1 MSWNGQQ
8 FNRPLVMLWKES
20 LETLCKTRGYEPTDE
35 VETFFP
41 THAITPELA
50 LVILLTHN
58 RVEDAVNLLASA
70 IMPRVGVWWAYRCME
85 MVQKDI
91 AQDFA
96 KDGLTPKERR
106 AKAHKELVDKL
117 TDRSDID
124 AMIAAQ
130 KEAEAKLVKELEEK
144 ARKREYLNPLERVQL
159 KMHWA
164 KQMQMML
171 KRDYPA
177 EVLNEEPGPAA
188 LAMRQRKEAALA
200 AFRQYVDAV
209 KNPPPPPEVPADIPR
224 SSRIFDAIR
233 AKCAAIKPA
242 VDKEMAKYF
251 PLKLHGI
258 PAPPSKERI
267 SAAKDAALRWLLVPS
282 DENGQRA
289 CQAAIAAK
297 QGPESMLAYAA
308 FWSSTN
314 LKTETGMAPANPALP
329 PMGISKTL
337 LQLALLEG
345 GDMDYDERYRRF
357 LEMGIECADGSST
370 WNGKAIPEEKFGK
383 GLRNGAEFGYPYF

>member
-20 LETLCKTRGYEPTDE
+20 LEALCKTRGYEPTEE
-35 VETFFP
+35 VEAFFP
-41 THAITPELA
+41 TRAITPELA

-85 MVQKDI
+85 MVQQDI
-91 AQDFA
+91 EQDFA

-106 AKAHKELVDKL
+106 AKANKELVAKL
-117 TDRSDID
+117 TDLSDID
-124 AMIAAQ
+124 AMIAEQ
-130 KEAEAKLVKELEEK
+130 KEAETRIVKELEEK

-159 KMHWA
+159 KMQWA
-164 KQMQMML
+164 KRMEEQL
-171 KRDYPA
+171 RRKLPAGAAEAPLSPA
-177 EVLNEEPGPAA
+177 EQDMVNRMKGSATSFLQHMED
-188 LAMRQRKEAALA
+188 L
-200 AFRQYVDAV
+200 
-209 KNPPPPPEVPADIPR
+209 KNPPPPPELPVNVPPSA
-224 SSRIFDAIR
+224 RIFDAIR
-233 AKCAAIKPA
+233 AKTAAIRPA
-242 VDKEMAKYF
+242 VEKEMAKVF
-251 PLKLHGI
+251 PLKLHGL
-258 PAPPSKERI
+258 PKPPSKEKQA
-267 SAAKDAALRWLLVPS
+267 AAKDAALRWLLVPS

-289 CQAAIAAK
+289 CNAAIAAK

-314 LKTETGMAPANPALP
+314 LKTETGMAPTNPALP

-345 GDMDYDERYRRF
+345 GDMDYDERYRQF
-357 LEMGIECADGSST
+357 LKLGIECADGSST
-370 WNGKAIPEEKFGK
+370 WRA
-383 GLRNGAEFGYPYF
+383 

>member
-106 AKAHKELVDKL
+106 AKEMKALVAKL
-117 TDRSDID
+117 SDRSDID
-124 AMIAAQ
+124 AMIAEQ
-130 KEAEAKLVKELEEK
+130 KEAEARVVKELEEK

-159 KMHWA
+159 KMQWA
-164 KQMQMML
+164 KQMQERM
-171 KRDYPA
+171 KRDFPA
-177 EVLNEEPGPAA
+177 EIQQEGTGPVAEA
-188 LAMRQRKEAALA
+188 IRKRREMVIDS
-200 AFRQYVDAV
+200 FKQYVDSLQ
-209 KNPPPPPEVPADIPR
+209 NPQTPEPPADIPR

-242 VDKEMAKYF
+242 IDKEMAKYF

-289 CQAAIAAK
+289 CNAAIAAK
-297 QGPESMLAYAA
+297 KGPESMLAYTA

-329 PMGISKTL
+329 PKGIVSTL

-345 GDMDYDERYRRF
+345 GDMDYDERYRQF
-357 LEMGIECADGSST
+357 LKLGIECADGSST
-370 WNGKAIPEEKFGK
+370 WKA
-383 GLRNGAEFGYPYF
+383 